1 MTGQATLSDDS
12 RADVSVHS
20 FWKLSTTAL
29 FDTRI
34 VNLDVGS
41 YLRETSA
48 KDLAT
53 AEKEKKD
60 KYIQTCLR
68 HRRSFTP
75 MGYSRDRIP
84 RTEAVDVH
92 RRLALLVNN
101 KLKREYS
108 EMCGFVRDLM
118 SIVIV
123 RFKTL
128 LLCGCKGPG
137 NG

>member
-60 KYIQTCLR
+60 KYL
-68 HRRSFTP
+68 
-75 MGYSRDRIP
+75 
-84 RTEAVDVH
+84 
-92 RRLALLVNN
+92 
-101 KLKREYS
+101 
-108 EMCGFVRDLM
+108 
-118 SIVIV
+118 
-123 RFKTL
+123 
-128 LLCGCKGPG
+128 
-137 NG
+137 